1 MAVMSGDSRSANMW
15 GLLSGLIVAA
25 VIAIPL
31 SAAIGFATH
40 PGSRFLFEG
49 ALSGATPIG
58 YVLFWWVAAAFL
70 AALPFLVGYG
80 VAKLSKKALGIV
92 GAVIGVFLIALIV
105 LAQVSF

>member
-1 MAVMSGDSRSANMW
+1 MSALSSDARTAKMW

-25 VIAIPL
+25 LIAIPL

-40 PGSRFLFEG
+40 PNSRFLFEG
-49 ALSGATPIG
+49 ALSGTTPIG

-70 AALPFLVGYG
+70 AALPFLTGYG
-80 VAKLSKKALGIV
+80 VARLSPKSLG
-92 GAVIGVFLIALIV
+92 VIGTVVGLFLIALIV

>member
-1 MAVMSGDSRSANMW
+1 MTLSTSDARTAKMW

-40 PGSRFLFEG
+40 PASRFLFEG
-49 ALSGATPIG
+49 RLGDTAPIG
-58 YVLFWWVAAAFL
+58 YVLFWWVAAAFF

-80 VAKLSKKALGIV
+80 VTKLSPKALTIV
-92 GAVIGVFLIALIV
+92 GTVIGLFLVALIV

>member
-1 MAVMSGDSRSANMW
+1 MTLMSGNERTAKMW

-25 VIAIPL
+25 LIAVPL

-40 PGSRFLFEG
+40 PDTRFLFVG
-49 ALSGATPIG
+49 RLGDATPIG

-70 AALPFLVGYG
+70 AALPFLTGYG
-80 VAKLSKKALGIV
+80 VARLSQKALSII
-92 GAVIGVFLIALIV
+92 GAVVGLFLIALIV